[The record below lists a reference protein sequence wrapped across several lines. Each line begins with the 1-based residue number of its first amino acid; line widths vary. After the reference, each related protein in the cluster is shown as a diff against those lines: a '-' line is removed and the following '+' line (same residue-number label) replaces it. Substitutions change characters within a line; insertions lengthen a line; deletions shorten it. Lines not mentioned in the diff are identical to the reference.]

1 MFSSLKDIIF
11 HTKRAF
17 FSNAQGEHLSIFNGS
32 GLEFN
37 EVREYNID
45 DDIRHINWKITARTK
60 KPSVNIFYENRQI
73 NIALVYL
80 NSGGLHF
87 FENSKKNLAITLLS
101 ALGFIALNKKD
112 SLTTLFFDEK
122 EKAFFQASKN
132 KNMVYSS
139 YDIAVEINPLNTKI
153 NYINLKNFLLENIKS
168 KSIIFFIG
176 DFLEIPNFKELSNKY
191 EIYCLII
198 REKKEEN
205 LELFGEYNIK
215 NPNDLSQKNMN
226 IDLKTINKYN
236 NYMKKYDEELISYFK
251 NNNIKYKKF
260 YTDQNPFK
268 DLKDF
273 LKESK

>member
-1 MFSSLKDIIF
+1 M
-11 HTKRAF
+11 
-17 FSNAQGEHLSIFNGS
+17 
-32 GLEFN
+32 
-37 EVREYNID
+37 REYNID

-73 NIALVYL
+73 DIALVYL

-112 SLTTLFFDEK
+112 SLSTLFFDEK

-176 DFLEIPNFKELSNKY
+176 DFLEIPNFKELNNKY

-226 IDLKTINKYN
+226 IDLKTINEYN

-251 NNNIKYKKF
+251 NHNIKYKKF

>member
-17 FSNAQGEHLSIFNGS
+17 FSNAQGEHLSIFNGN

-87 FENSKKNLAITLLS
+87 YENSKKNLAITLLS

-139 YDIAVEINPLNTKI
+139 YDMAVEINPLNTKI

-176 DFLEIPNFKELSNKY
+176 DFLEIPDFKELNNKY

-226 IDLKTINKYN
+226 IDLKTINEYN
-236 NYMKKYDEELISYFK
+236 NYMKKYDEELISYFM
-251 NNNIKYKKF
+251 NHNIKYKKF

-268 DLKDF
+268 NLKDF

>member
-80 NSGGLHF
+80 NSGGLLF

-139 YDIAVEINPLNTKI
+139 YDMAVEINPLNTKI

-176 DFLEIPNFKELSNKY
+176 DFLEIPNFKELNNKY